1 MTFSTYPEKSIGY
14 LYEVGVHGGIRRAA
28 DALGIN
34 PSVVSRQLS
43 ELERTLQLPLLER
56 RGRNV
61 VLTDVGKLLAEDY
74 ALTVQRR
81 KQLERQLQDLR
92 HMRGGS
98 VNLRV
103 GQGMVEEVVRHVISE
118 FSLAYPA
125 VFVNIQSGDMQTTL
139 TLLAKGEVD
148 MSVSFGP
155 SAPPGLKCH
164 SFRRGPICAIV
175 PPDHPVAALP
185 AVTAEAL
192 THHRLIV
199 MSEDFGIQRYLNA
212 IFKNEGLIFTPAY
225 RCNLFTS
232 AIALCQTG
240 QGVAFMTPQ
249 TLKSIQFREQLVA
262 VPIDHRIARESLC
275 HLLRSNDHRM
285 TPAANYLWRLLNS
298 YFAGLP

>member
-74 ALTVQRR
+74 ALTAQRR

-92 HMRGGS
+92 HMRGGT
-98 VNLRV
+98 VNLRI

-155 SAPPGLKCH
+155 STPADLKCN

-175 PPDHPVAALP
+175 PPEHPVASLS
-185 AVTAEAL
+185 AVTAEEL
-192 THHRLIV
+192 TRHRLIV

-249 TLKSIQFREQLVA
+249 TLKNIQSREQLVA
-262 VPIDHRIARESLC
+262 VPVDHRIARESLC
-275 HLLRSNDHRM
+275 HLLRCSDHRM
-285 TPAANYLWRLLNS
+285 TPAANYLWHLLNR